1 MKGMGVSRGS
11 TALLHF
17 VNVAVPPEIIFDRY
31 IRNKRIPRYQGKA
44 NLLLIEDRATRDLLE
59 ETQRTI
65 NDVYAAQRGSI
76 LAAGTLPTLHFDYP
90 DSGVVN
96 AIAFQ
101 DEGCA
106 FVGLTLPLFDEVG
119 QTCQLL
125 VTCDL
130 VSDIFRQEIP
140 TDHQRHQLFTAFF
153 AAQLQFIACH
163 ELGHHVHGHCSD
175 CEGSLLIWE
184 EFAEGGSARGGLTD
198 QAGELDADGYAVHMM
213 LHNFVAGSPRPKL
226 LELLGR
232 RMDDTEDV
240 AVLELLIL
248 AAGSFFFRRQQE
260 FEEDKVA
267 ALTHPPV
274 AARMHF
280 VMEEFASW
288 LDTHR
293 PSIAHLINGAR
304 FAVLMGAAASALSTN
319 TSGAP
324 WQKQTEFL
332 LSQPGQNYLAHLAE
346 ARSKLRDVMSN
357 RRWKTNLR

>member
-1 MKGMGVSRGS
+1 VSVATLRD
-11 TALLHF
+11 
-17 VNVAVPPEIIFDRY
+17 VAVPPEIIFDRY

-44 NLLLIEDRATRDLLE
+44 NLLLIEDPATRDLLE

-65 NDVYAAQRGSI
+65 NDVYAAQRGST
-76 LAAGTLPTLHFDYP
+76 LAPGTPPTLHFDYV

-125 VTCDL
+125 VTSDL
-130 VSDIFRQEIP
+130 VSAIFRQEKP
-140 TDHQRHQLFTAFF
+140 TEHQRHQLFTAFF
-153 AAQLQFIACH
+153 ASQLQFIACH

-175 CEGSLLIWE
+175 CERSPLIWE
-184 EFAEGGSARGGLTD
+184 EFAEGGSASGGLVD

-213 LHNFVAGSPRPKL
+213 LHNFVAGPPRPKL

-232 RMDDTEDV
+232 RMDDTEDI
-240 AVLELLIL
+240 ALLELLIL

-260 FEEDKVA
+260 FERDKVA
-267 ALTHPPV
+267 DLTHPPA

-288 LDTHR
+288 LDIHR
-293 PSIAHLINGAR
+293 PSTAHLINRTR
-304 FAVLMGAAASALSTN
+304 FAALMGAAASALSTI
-319 TSGAP
+319 TAGVP
-324 WQKQTEFL
+324 WQEQTEFL
-332 LSQPGQNYLAHLAE
+332 LSQLGRDYLARVAE

-357 RRWKTNLR
+357 RRWKTNPG